1 MSGPS
6 AYNHGRPMSTGS
18 LSWLATRWV
27 APDSLVAIFAVLA
40 ARGLDAG
47 PARRAGKLP
56 SNFEQTRPRVSFGA
70 AAAVWRHVIRVCHDP
85 ALGIVAAE
93 YSLARDPTLLDYLL
107 RTSETLALGLSD
119 KATFAPVEDELCR
132 CEWVQDGDTSRFVFR
147 GSAEFYL
154 PQVAEFVAARLV
166 GAVRQLSTPAVDPV
180 VVRFQHAAP
189 SAVATHRKFFRS
201 VVEFGAPSI
210 EVVYRAAPLCLPCP
224 TSDPPLNRLL
234 REYAEQKLSDVSRPR
249 GPAERVR
256 ELVTQHWQ
264 HEQHRIPTRT
274 QIARTLRVTPRTLS
288 RWLEAD
294 GKTFSDV
301 IDEFRAMAA
310 ARQLQR
316 PEGSLGRLAEMLG
329 FKDQSAFTRAFRRWT
344 GMTPGQYRRLHAYLV
359 L

>member
-1 MSGPS
+1 
-6 AYNHGRPMSTGS
+6 MSTGS

-27 APDSLVAIFAVLA
+27 APDSLVAAFAVLA
-40 ARGLDAG
+40 SRGHDTG
-47 PARRAGKLP
+47 PAKRAGKLP
-56 SNFEQTRPRVSFGA
+56 KDFEQTRPRVSFGA

-85 ALGIVAAE
+85 ALGIHAAE
-93 YSLARDPTLLDYLL
+93 HSLATDPTLIDYLL
-107 RTSETLALGLSD
+107 RTSETLAEGLAG
-119 KATFAPVEDELCR
+119 KAKFAPIEDELCH
-132 CEWVQDGDTSRFVFR
+132 CEWSEDADTYKFVFR

-166 GAVRQLSTPAVDPV
+166 GAVRQLSARGQNPV
-180 VVRFQHAAP
+180 AVRFQHAAP

-210 EVVYRAAPLCLPCP
+210 EIVYRAAELRLPSA
-224 TSDPPLNRLL
+224 TSDPALNRLL
-234 REYAEQKLSDVSRPR
+234 LEYAEQKLSDVSRPR

-274 QIARTLRVTPRTLS
+274 EVARTLRVTPRTLS

-294 GKTFSDV
+294 GKTYSDV

-316 PEGSLGRLAEMLG
+316 PEASLGRLAEMLG

-359 L
+359 Q